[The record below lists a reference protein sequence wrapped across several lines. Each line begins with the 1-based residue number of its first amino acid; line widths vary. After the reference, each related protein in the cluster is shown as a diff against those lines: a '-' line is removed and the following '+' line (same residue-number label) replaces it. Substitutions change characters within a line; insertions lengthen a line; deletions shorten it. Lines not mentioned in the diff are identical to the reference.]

1 MRPDSPTTE
10 IPLERLV
17 FLSNS
22 VPKSGSTFLAALQ
35 ENFIYGLKPR
45 RISLNEEL
53 QHLDVDLRGNYV
65 MNPYE
70 KDFLHFISNKNLEN
84 GPYIFKTHLEMKGD
98 IKDIFLSSKH
108 IHASLSVRDPLE
120 IFMSGRDNHLATGEF
135 PEFAELDSG
144 IKVIR
149 GYFAE
154 IFKTT
159 KSIASI
165 KEIPIVR
172 YDEIVKSPKCA
183 LLKSFS
189 RDLRSILITGAIAEK
204 VDIEAANELAQ
215 HRRNKAEVKR
225 DLSHCNQAEIRYL
238 KTKLSDIRKCFGY

>member
-1 MRPDSPTTE
+1 MRPASQAIE

-53 QHLDVDLRGNYV
+53 QYIGVDLHKNYV
-65 MNPYE
+65 TDPYG
-70 KDFLHFISNKNLEN
+70 KDFLDFISNKNLEN
-84 GPYIFKTHLEMKGD
+84 GPYVFKTHLEMKGD
-98 IKDIFLSSKH
+98 IKDVFLGSPH

-120 IFMSGRDNHLATGEF
+120 IFLSARDNYRATGEF
-135 PEFAELDSG
+135 TEFAELVSG
-144 IKVIR
+144 IKIIR
-149 GYFAE
+149 EYFAE
-154 IFKTT
+154 IFNTT

-165 KEIPIVR
+165 KDVPIVR
-172 YDEIVKSPKCA
+172 YDEIVRSPKAA

-189 RDLRSILITGAIAEK
+189 RDLRSILLAGVVTEK
-204 VDIEAANELAQ
+204 IDVEAANELARY
-215 HRRNKAEVKR
+215 RRNKAEVKR
-225 DLSHCNQAEIRYL
+225 DLSRCNQEEITQL
-238 KTKLSDIRKCFGY
+238 QKELSDIRKDFGY